1 MLKAARLAETWNLT
15 RGSIAQMVR
24 EGMPLTSEADAEAW
38 RRKRY
43 PAQALRGG
51 SGTSGTSGSAKKLS
65 VRNKD
70 HSEIRRR
77 AKKQEQTAWKLLEAA
92 IASRSASEISA
103 ARRGYEQAATLLLTL
118 DKALNQFA
126 VETCDLV
133 PAAEAKRL
141 IVTGLAPIRTQLKTW
156 PAALSTQLNP
166 SDPNHANRV
175 LEKHILDLFAQIET
189 ALNGEFATK

>member
-15 RGSIAQMVR
+15 RGRIAQMVR

-43 PAQALRGG
+43 PAQASRGG
-51 SGTSGTSGSAKKLS
+51 SGTSGSAKKLS
-65 VRNKD
+65 VSNKD
-70 HSEIRRR
+70 HGEIRRR

-126 VETCDLV
+126 VETGDLV

-156 PAALSTQLNP
+156 PAALSSQLNP

-189 ALNGEFATK
+189 ALNGELATE